1 MTQIVLIASALFIG
15 VAIFAVLPEKLQFNL
30 YKIPLITFTTL
41 SCFTLSFRIKGRVLL
56 NWILLLSGYFIR
68 PKLYVFD
75 KNDSYLRD
83 IVYLPEIQLIK
94 KKTIQEEK
102 ATIKA
107 KTADGVISDFGQLEK
122 ILALHR
128 GKYTKKHIADVVTE
142 ADLKS
147 SSIIVSAIKK
157 RFPEHGIISEEEKD
171 QIIDNFQNFLNS
183 LPANIQILIRVREV
197 DIDKYLEDFTKKQEN
212 EESQVYKDQIQNY
225 CEFISDLVSGNKILS
240 RKFYVII
247 PYDVL
252 DKKSDFELIK
262 EQIQL
267 RQDIIVKGLEK
278 LGMKTRV
285 LDSLEVLE
293 LFYTF
298 YNPDQIK
305 SQPLKAENLKP
316 LFEGAYV
323 N

>member
-1 MTQIVLIASALFIG
+1 MLF
-15 VAIFAVLPEKLQFNL
+15 
-30 YKIPLITFTTL
+30 
-41 SCFTLSFRIKGRVLL
+41 GR
-56 NWILLLSGYFIR
+56 S
-68 PKLYVFD
+68 
-75 KNDSYLRD
+75 
-83 IVYLPEIQLIK
+83 
-94 KKTIQEEK
+94 KTNSSN
-102 ATIKA
+102 
-107 KTADGVISDFGQLEK
+107 G
-122 ILALHR
+122 
-128 GKYTKKHIADVVTE
+128 GK
-142 ADLKS
+142 KS
-147 SSIIVSAIKK
+147 SSRKQIRIKEVKEGILILPGNRYRSIIETSAVNFEL
-157 RFPEHGIISEEEKD
+157 RSEEEKD